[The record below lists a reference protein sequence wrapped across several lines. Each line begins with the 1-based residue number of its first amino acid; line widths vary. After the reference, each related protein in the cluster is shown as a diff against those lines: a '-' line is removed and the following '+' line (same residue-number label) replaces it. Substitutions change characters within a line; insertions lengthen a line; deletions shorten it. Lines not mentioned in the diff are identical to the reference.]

1 MLNFTI
7 IVIMDVVCFAARN
20 TGTEKRTLKTILII
34 CLVLVT
40 AAFAAGQVYSRV
52 VTDTVPPVIT
62 LDSDSI
68 TVSVEDGRV
77 PLLDAHTPKAALLR
91 GVTASD
97 AKDGEII
104 VSGVSKLIS
113 NNTAKVSYMV
123 FDKAGNM
130 ASATR
135 YVVYSDYHR
144 PRFMLITP
152 LVYSLGETVSIT
164 GRLQAQDAVDG
175 DITSSIRVLSSD
187 IISSTEGVYNLTL
200 QVINSL
206 GDTAQ
211 VTLPVTIR
219 AEADGDSA
227 VKPRRYLVYVGL
239 GDNFEPRNYIESVSA
254 GSVSDVRIDS
264 NVDTQSAGCYLVTY
278 TVTSGGRSSS
288 ALMTVVVE

>member
-1 MLNFTI
+1 MLNFSI
-7 IVIMDVVCFAARN
+7 IVIMDVVCSAARN
-20 TGTEKRTLKTILII
+20 TGTEMRTLKTILII

-52 VTDTVPPVIT
+52 VTDIVPPVIT

-68 TVSVEDGRV
+68 TVSVEDGR
-77 PLLDAHTPKAALLR
+77 DALLR

-97 AKDGEII
+97 AKDGDLTGQII

-227 VKPRRYLVYVGL
+227 VKLRRYLVYVGL

>member
-1 MLNFTI
+1 MLNFSI
-7 IVIMDVVCFAARN
+7 IVIMDVVCSAARN
-20 TGTEKRTLKTILII
+20 TGTEMRTLKTILII

-68 TVSVEDGRV
+68 TVSVEDGR
-77 PLLDAHTPKAALLR
+77 DALLR

-97 AKDGEII
+97 AKDGDLTGQII

-152 LVYSLGETVSIT
+152 LLYSLGETVSIT

-227 VKPRRYLVYVGL
+227 VKLRRYLVYVGL

-278 TVTSGGRSSS
+278 TVTFGGRSSS

>member
-20 TGTEKRTLKTILII
+20 TGTEMKTLKTILII

-68 TVSVEDGRV
+68 TVSVEDRR
-77 PLLDAHTPKAALLR
+77 DALLR

-97 AKDGEII
+97 AKDGDLTGQII

-130 ASATR
+130 ASVTR

-227 VKPRRYLVYVGL
+227 VKLRRYLVYVGL

>member
-1 MLNFTI
+1 MLNFSI
-7 IVIMDVVCFAARN
+7 IVIMDVVCSAARN
-20 TGTEKRTLKTILII
+20 TGTEMRTLKTILII

-68 TVSVEDGRV
+68 TVSVEDGR
-77 PLLDAHTPKAALLR
+77 DALLR

-97 AKDGEII
+97 AKDGDLTGQII

-227 VKPRRYLVYVGL
+227 VKLRRYLVYVGL
-239 GDNFEPRNYIESVSA
+239 GDDFEPRNYIESVSA

>member
-1 MLNFTI
+1 MINFSI
-7 IVIMDVVCFAARN
+7 IVIMDVVCSAARN

-68 TVSVEDGRV
+68 TVSVEDGR
-77 PLLDAHTPKAALLR
+77 DALLR

-97 AKDGEII
+97 AKDGDLTGQII

-152 LVYSLGETVSIT
+152 LVYSLGETVSI
-164 GRLQAQDAVDG
+164 RLQAQDAVDG

-227 VKPRRYLVYVGL
+227 VKLRRYLVYVGL

>member
-1 MLNFTI
+1 MINFSI
-7 IVIMDVVCFAARN
+7 IVIMDVVCSAARN
-20 TGTEKRTLKTILII
+20 TGTEMRTLKTILII

-40 AAFAAGQVYSRV
+40 AAFAAGQVYLRV

-68 TVSVEDGRV
+68 TVSVEDGR
-77 PLLDAHTPKAALLR
+77 DALLS

-97 AKDGEII
+97 AKDGDLTGQII

-227 VKPRRYLVYVGL
+227 VKLRRYLVYVGL

>member
-52 VTDTVPPVIT
+52 VADTVPPVIT

-68 TVSVEDGRV
+68 TVSVEDGR
-77 PLLDAHTPKAALLR
+77 DALLR

-97 AKDGEII
+97 AKDGDLTGQII
-104 VSGVSKLIS
+104 VSGVSKLIG

-227 VKPRRYLVYVGL
+227 VKLRRYLVYVGL

>member
-7 IVIMDVVCFAARN
+7 IVIMDVVCFAAQN
-20 TGTEKRTLKTILII
+20 TGTEMRTLKTILII

-68 TVSVEDGRV
+68 TVSVEDGR
-77 PLLDAHTPKAALLR
+77 DALLR

-97 AKDGEII
+97 AKDGDLTGQII

-227 VKPRRYLVYVGL
+227 VKLRRYLVYVGL

>member
-1 MLNFTI
+1 MLCRAEYRDGKENI
-7 IVIMDVVCFAARN
+7 KDN
-20 TGTEKRTLKTILII
+20 PII

-68 TVSVEDGRV
+68 TVSVEDGR
-77 PLLDAHTPKAALLR
+77 DALLR

-97 AKDGEII
+97 AKDGDLTGQII
-104 VSGVSKLIS
+104 VSGVSKLIR

-227 VKPRRYLVYVGL
+227 VKLRRYLVYVGL

>member
-1 MLNFTI
+1 
-7 IVIMDVVCFAARN
+7 MDAVCSAARN

-52 VTDTVPPVIT
+52 VADTVPPVIT

-68 TVSVEDGRV
+68 TVSVEDGR
-77 PLLDAHTPKAALLR
+77 DALLR

-97 AKDGEII
+97 AKDGDLTGQII

-175 DITSSIRVLSSD
+175 DITSSIRILSSD

-227 VKPRRYLVYVGL
+227 VKLRRYLVYVGL

>member
-7 IVIMDVVCFAARN
+7 IVIMGVVCFAARN
-20 TGTEKRTLKTILII
+20 TGTEMKTLKTILII

-68 TVSVEDGRV
+68 TVSVEDGR
-77 PLLDAHTPKAALLR
+77 DALLR

-97 AKDGEII
+97 AKDGDLTGQII

-123 FDKAGNM
+123 FDKAWNM

-227 VKPRRYLVYVGL
+227 VKLRRYLVYVGL

>member
-7 IVIMDVVCFAARN
+7 IVIMDVVCFAAQN
-20 TGTEKRTLKTILII
+20 TGTEMRILKTILII

-68 TVSVEDGRV
+68 TVSVEDGR
-77 PLLDAHTPKAALLR
+77 DALLR

-97 AKDGEII
+97 AKDGDLTGQII

-164 GRLQAQDAVDG
+164 GHLQAQDAVDG

-227 VKPRRYLVYVGL
+227 VKLRRYLVYVGL

>member
-20 TGTEKRTLKTILII
+20 TGTEMKTLKTILII

-68 TVSVEDGRV
+68 TVSVEDGR
-77 PLLDAHTPKAALLR
+77 DALLR

-97 AKDGEII
+97 AKDGDLTGQII

-144 PRFMLITP
+144 TRFMLITP

-227 VKPRRYLVYVGL
+227 VKLRRYLVYVGL

>member
-1 MLNFTI
+1 MLNFSI
-7 IVIMDVVCFAARN
+7 IVIMDVVCSAARN
-20 TGTEKRTLKTILII
+20 TGTEMRTLKTILII

-68 TVSVEDGRV
+68 TVSVEDGR
-77 PLLDAHTPKAALLR
+77 DALLR

-97 AKDGEII
+97 AKDGDLTGQII

-130 ASATR
+130 VSATR

-227 VKPRRYLVYVGL
+227 VKLRRYLVYVGL

>member
-1 MLNFTI
+1 MINFSI
-7 IVIMDVVCFAARN
+7 IVIMDAVCSAARN
-20 TGTEKRTLKTILII
+20 TGTEMRTLKTILII

-52 VTDTVPPVIT
+52 VADTVPPVIT

-68 TVSVEDGRV
+68 TVSVEDGR
-77 PLLDAHTPKAALLR
+77 DALLR

-97 AKDGEII
+97 AKDGDLTGQII

-175 DITSSIRVLSSD
+175 DITSSIRILSSD

-227 VKPRRYLVYVGL
+227 VKLRRYLVYVGL

>member
-1 MLNFTI
+1 MIDFSI
-7 IVIMDVVCFAARN
+7 IVIMDVVCSAARN
-20 TGTEKRTLKTILII
+20 TGTEMKTLKTILII

-68 TVSVEDGRV
+68 TVSVEDGR
-77 PLLDAHTPKAALLR
+77 DALLR

-97 AKDGEII
+97 AKGGDLTGQII

-227 VKPRRYLVYVGL
+227 VKLRRYLVYVGL
-239 GDNFEPRNYIESVSA
+239 GDNFEPRNYIESASA

-264 NVDTQSAGCYLVTY
+264 NVDTQRAGCYLVTY
-278 TVTSGGRSSS
+278 TVTVGGRSSS

>member
-20 TGTEKRTLKTILII
+20 TGTEMRTLKTILII

-52 VTDTVPPVIT
+52 VTDTVLPVIT

-68 TVSVEDGRV
+68 TVSVEDGR
-77 PLLDAHTPKAALLR
+77 DALLR

-97 AKDGEII
+97 AKDGDLTGQII

-227 VKPRRYLVYVGL
+227 VKLRRYLVYVGL

>member
-1 MLNFTI
+1 MLNFSI
-7 IVIMDVVCFAARN
+7 IVIMDVVCSAARN
-20 TGTEKRTLKTILII
+20 TGTEMRTLKTILII

-68 TVSVEDGRV
+68 TVSVEDGR
-77 PLLDAHTPKAALLR
+77 DALLR

-97 AKDGEII
+97 AKDGDLTGQII

-219 AEADGDSA
+219 AEADGDST
-227 VKPRRYLVYVGL
+227 VKLRRYLVYVGL

>member
-1 MLNFTI
+1 MLNFSI
-7 IVIMDVVCFAARN
+7 IVIMDVVCSAARN
-20 TGTEKRTLKTILII
+20 TGTEMRTLKTILII

-68 TVSVEDGRV
+68 TVSVEDGR
-77 PLLDAHTPKAALLR
+77 DALLH

-97 AKDGEII
+97 AKDGDLTGQII

-227 VKPRRYLVYVGL
+227 VKLRRYLVYVGL

>member
-1 MLNFTI
+1 MINFSI
-7 IVIMDVVCFAARN
+7 IVIMDVVCSAARN
-20 TGTEKRTLKTILII
+20 TGAEMRTLKTILII

-52 VTDTVPPVIT
+52 VADTVPPMIT

-68 TVSVEDGRV
+68 TVSVEDGR
-77 PLLDAHTPKAALLR
+77 DALLR

-97 AKDGEII
+97 AKDGDLTGQII

-123 FDKAGNM
+123 FDMAGNM

-227 VKPRRYLVYVGL
+227 VKLRRYLVYVGL

>member
-1 MLNFTI
+1 MLNFSI
-7 IVIMDVVCFAARN
+7 IVIMDVVCSAARN
-20 TGTEKRTLKTILII
+20 TGTEMRTLKTILII

-68 TVSVEDGRV
+68 TVSVEDGR
-77 PLLDAHTPKAALLR
+77 DALLR

-97 AKDGEII
+97 AKDGDLTGQII

-123 FDKAGNM
+123 FDMAGNM

-227 VKPRRYLVYVGL
+227 VKLRRYLVYVGL

>member
-1 MLNFTI
+1 MLNFSI
-7 IVIMDVVCFAARN
+7 IVIMDVVCSAARN
-20 TGTEKRTLKTILII
+20 TGTEMRTLKTILII

-68 TVSVEDGRV
+68 TVSVEDGR
-77 PLLDAHTPKAALLR
+77 DALLR

-97 AKDGEII
+97 AKDGDLTGQII

-175 DITSSIRVLSSD
+175 DITSSIRVHSSD

-227 VKPRRYLVYVGL
+227 VKLRRYLVYVGL

-278 TVTSGGRSSS
+278 TVTFGGRSSS

>member
-1 MLNFTI
+1 M
-7 IVIMDVVCFAARN
+7 
-20 TGTEKRTLKTILII
+20 
-34 CLVLVT
+34 LVT

-68 TVSVEDGRV
+68 TVSVEDGR
-77 PLLDAHTPKAALLR
+77 DALLR

-97 AKDGEII
+97 AKDGDLTGQII

-144 PRFMLITP
+144 PRFMLTTP

-227 VKPRRYLVYVGL
+227 VKLRRYLVYVGL

>member
-1 MLNFTI
+1 MINFTI

-52 VTDTVPPVIT
+52 VADTVPPVIT

-68 TVSVEDGRV
+68 TVSVEDGR
-77 PLLDAHTPKAALLR
+77 DALLR

-97 AKDGEII
+97 AKDGDLTGQII
-104 VSGVSKLIS
+104 VSGVSKLIG

-227 VKPRRYLVYVGL
+227 VKLRRYLVYVGL

>member
-1 MLNFTI
+1 MLNLSI
-7 IVIMDVVCFAARN
+7 IVIMDVVCSAARN
-20 TGTEKRTLKTILII
+20 TGTEMRTLKTILII

-68 TVSVEDGRV
+68 TVSVEDGR
-77 PLLDAHTPKAALLR
+77 DALLR

-97 AKDGEII
+97 AKDGDLTGQLI

-227 VKPRRYLVYVGL
+227 VKLRRYLVYVGL

>member
-1 MLNFTI
+1 MLNFSI
-7 IVIMDVVCFAARN
+7 IVIMDVVCSAARN
-20 TGTEKRTLKTILII
+20 TGTEMRTLKTILII

-68 TVSVEDGRV
+68 TVSVEDGR
-77 PLLDAHTPKAALLR
+77 DALLR

-97 AKDGEII
+97 AKDGDLTGQII

-130 ASATR
+130 VSATR

-227 VKPRRYLVYVGL
+227 VKLRRYLVYVGL

-278 TVTSGGRSSS
+278 TVTFGGRSSS

>member
-1 MLNFTI
+1 MINFSI
-7 IVIMDVVCFAARN
+7 IVIMDVVCSAARN
-20 TGTEKRTLKTILII
+20 TGTEMRTLKTILII

-52 VTDTVPPVIT
+52 VADTVPPVIT

-68 TVSVEDGRV
+68 TVSVEDGR
-77 PLLDAHTPKAALLR
+77 DALLR

-97 AKDGEII
+97 AKDGDLTGQII

-123 FDKAGNM
+123 FDMAGNM

-144 PRFMLITP
+144 PRFMLTTP

-227 VKPRRYLVYVGL
+227 VKLRRYLVYVGL

>member
-1 MLNFTI
+1 MLNFSI
-7 IVIMDVVCFAARN
+7 IVIMDVVCSAARN
-20 TGTEKRTLKTILII
+20 TGTEMRTLKTILII

-68 TVSVEDGRV
+68 TVSVEDGR
-77 PLLDAHTPKAALLR
+77 DALLR

-97 AKDGEII
+97 AKDGDLTGQII

-227 VKPRRYLVYVGL
+227 VKLRRYLVYVGL

-264 NVDTQSAGCYLVTY
+264 NMDTQSAGCYLVTY

>member
-1 MLNFTI
+1 MINFSI
-7 IVIMDVVCFAARN
+7 IVIMDVVCSAARN
-20 TGTEKRTLKTILII
+20 TGTEMRTLKTILII

-52 VTDTVPPVIT
+52 VADTVPPVIT

-68 TVSVEDGRV
+68 ISVEDGR
-77 PLLDAHTPKAALLR
+77 DALLR

-97 AKDGEII
+97 AKDGDLTGQII

-227 VKPRRYLVYVGL
+227 VKLRRYLVYVGL
-239 GDNFEPRNYIESVSA
+239 GYNFEPRNYIESVSA

-278 TVTSGGRSSS
+278 SVTSGGRSSS

>member
-1 MLNFTI
+1 MINFSI
-7 IVIMDVVCFAARN
+7 IVIMDVVCSAARN

-68 TVSVEDGRV
+68 TVSVEDGR
-77 PLLDAHTPKAALLR
+77 DALLR

-97 AKDGEII
+97 AKDGDLTGQII
-104 VSGVSKLIS
+104 VSGVSKL
-113 NNTAKVSYMV
+113 NTAKVSYMV
-123 FDKAGNM
+123 FYKAGNM

-144 PRFMLITP
+144 PRFMLTTP

-227 VKPRRYLVYVGL
+227 VKLLRYLVYVGL

>member
-1 MLNFTI
+1 MINFSI
-7 IVIMDVVCFAARN
+7 IVIMDVVCSAARN
-20 TGTEKRTLKTILII
+20 TGTEKRTLKTILI

-68 TVSVEDGRV
+68 TVSVEDGR
-77 PLLDAHTPKAALLR
+77 DALLR

-97 AKDGEII
+97 AKDGDLTGQII

-227 VKPRRYLVYVGL
+227 VKLRRYLVYVGL

>member
-1 MLNFTI
+1 MLNFSI
-7 IVIMDVVCFAARN
+7 IVIMDVVCSAARN
-20 TGTEKRTLKTILII
+20 TGTEMRTLKTILII

-62 LDSDSI
+62 LDADSI
-68 TVSVEDGRV
+68 TVSVEDGR
-77 PLLDAHTPKAALLR
+77 DALLR

-97 AKDGEII
+97 AKDGDLTGQII

-175 DITSSIRVLSSD
+175 DITSSIRVLSSN

-227 VKPRRYLVYVGL
+227 VKLRRYLVYVGL

>member
-1 MLNFTI
+1 MINFST
-7 IVIMDVVCFAARN
+7 IVIMDAVCSAARN

-52 VTDTVPPVIT
+52 VADTVPPVIT

-68 TVSVEDGRV
+68 TVSVEDGR
-77 PLLDAHTPKAALLR
+77 DALLR

-97 AKDGEII
+97 AKDGDLTGQII

-144 PRFMLITP
+144 PRFRLTTP
-152 LVYSLGETVSIT
+152 LVYSLGETASIT

-227 VKPRRYLVYVGL
+227 VKLRRYLVYVGL

>member
-1 MLNFTI
+1 MLNFSI
-7 IVIMDVVCFAARN
+7 IVIMDVVCSAARN
-20 TGTEKRTLKTILII
+20 TGTEMRTLKTILII

-40 AAFAAGQVYSRV
+40 AAFAAGQVYLRV

-68 TVSVEDGRV
+68 TVSVEDGR
-77 PLLDAHTPKAALLR
+77 DALLR

-97 AKDGEII
+97 AKDGDLTGQII

-227 VKPRRYLVYVGL
+227 VKLRRYLVYVGL

>member
-1 MLNFTI
+1 MLNFSI
-7 IVIMDVVCFAARN
+7 IVIMDVVCSAARN
-20 TGTEKRTLKTILII
+20 TGTEMRTLKTILII

-40 AAFAAGQVYSRV
+40 AAFAAGQVYLRV

-68 TVSVEDGRV
+68 TVSVEDGR
-77 PLLDAHTPKAALLR
+77 DALLS

-97 AKDGEII
+97 AKDGDLTGQII

-227 VKPRRYLVYVGL
+227 VKLRRYLVYVGL

>member
-1 MLNFTI
+1 MLNFSI
-7 IVIMDVVCFAARN
+7 IVIMDVVCSAAWN
-20 TGTEKRTLKTILII
+20 TGTEMRTLKTILII

-68 TVSVEDGRV
+68 TVSVEDGR
-77 PLLDAHTPKAALLR
+77 DALLR

-97 AKDGEII
+97 AKDGDLTGQII

-227 VKPRRYLVYVGL
+227 VKLRRYLVYVGL

>member
-1 MLNFTI
+1 MIDFSI
-7 IVIMDVVCFAARN
+7 IVIMDVVCSAARN
-20 TGTEKRTLKTILII
+20 TGTEMRTLKTILII

-40 AAFAAGQVYSRV
+40 AAFAVGQVYSRV
-52 VTDTVPPVIT
+52 VADTVPPVIT

-68 TVSVEDGRV
+68 TVSVEDRR
-77 PLLDAHTPKAALLR
+77 DALLR

-97 AKDGEII
+97 AKDGDLTGQII

-123 FDKAGNM
+123 FDMAGNM

-227 VKPRRYLVYVGL
+227 VKLRRYLVYVGL